1 MGNIVLLDDLTINK
15 MAAGEVIERPANV
28 VKELVENSID
38 AGAKNIVVEVKN
50 GGKTFIRITDNG
62 KGIAIDDMTIA
73 LERHATSKI
82 RQIEDL
88 EKTYTMGFRGEAL
101 ASIVSISKLTII
113 SKTQDMPMGMKLVAE
128 GGNIISQ
135 DEVGAQNGTMMTV
148 ENLFFNVPVRYKFLK
163 NDATE
168 FRYIKELVQKIALA
182 NLDVAIK
189 LINDGK
195 NVFQSTGNGN
205 IEDIVY
211 TLFGKEIKDNLIEVN
226 YTDGEV
232 KITGVIGNT
241 LMAKDSRK
249 NQILFLN
256 KRNIKNQMLTNS
268 ADQAFKG
275 GTGIGKYGFFIL
287 NMEMPATYYDV
298 NVHPTKMEVRFKDEQ
313 NLYKIMYH
321 AIKGSL
327 LNKEF
332 LGNNE
337 IENNKENYVEDEL
350 KFLTN
355 HYNMQPE
362 NLQNNKKNEINNL
375 SQNTNKSL
383 DNTCNSEN
391 NNLNNKNTDI
401 ENSLNNK
408 YININN
414 LAIPNI
420 EQSNS
425 KFINISNNGNL
436 DLINRDRIRDVNYK
450 YCGIVFRTF
459 IMIEID
465 NELYLVDQHAAHER
479 VLYEQIK
486 ENYKNNIRN
495 NSQLMLMPEIV
506 NLTHREMG
514 FVQENIKLF
523 QNYGF
528 DIEVFGENSIKI
540 NGIPDIEYKMK
551 IDTKDVFMDVLD
563 EMLTKERTTIKDIEE
578 RFIATVAC
586 KAAVKANMDLEES
599 EVHKLL
605 DRLLKLKN
613 PYTCPHGR
621 PTTIKLGQLKNGE
634 LNF

>member
-38 AGAKNIVVEVKN
+38 ADAKNIVVEVKN

-313 NLYKIMYH
+313 SLYKIMYH

-362 NLQNNKKNEINNL
+362 NLQDNKKNEINNL

-383 DNTCNSEN
+383 DNTYNSEN

-408 YININN
+408 YVNINN

-506 NLTHREMG
+506 NLTHREME

-528 DIEVFGENSIKI
+528 DIEIFGENSIKI